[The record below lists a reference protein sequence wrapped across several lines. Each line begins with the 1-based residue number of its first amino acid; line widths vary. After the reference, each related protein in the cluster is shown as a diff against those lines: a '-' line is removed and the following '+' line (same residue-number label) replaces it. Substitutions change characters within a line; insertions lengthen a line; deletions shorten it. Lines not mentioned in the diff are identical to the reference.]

1 MAAKVLKPCLSHN
14 APGVR
19 AVRRL
24 CDREKNCHDGRD
36 PCDARAVDP
45 TDRTIVLALQQ
56 DARIS
61 FRDLA
66 AQANL
71 SPNATAERVRRLE
84 RKGILKGYTAIVD
97 PAAAG
102 RTLTALVDLRLKEG
116 TPPEQFEP
124 VIRKLDVVVDCAHVS
139 GKFDYTLRVTV
150 ADAAE
155 LDQLIRLLKARA
167 NVVETDTRLVMRTVV
182 RRATVA

>member
-1 MAAKVLKPCLSHN
+1 M
-14 APGVR
+14 
-19 AVRRL
+19 
-24 CDREKNCHDGRD
+24 
-36 PCDARAVDP
+36 DA
-45 TDRTIVLALQQ
+45 TDRTIVMALQA

-61 FRDLA
+61 YRDLA
-66 AQANL
+66 AKAKL

-84 RKGILKGYTAIVD
+84 RQGVLRGYTAIVD
-97 PAAAG
+97 PSAAG
-102 RTLTALVDLRLKEG
+102 RTLSALVDLRLKEG

-139 GKFDYTLRVTV
+139 GKFDYSMRVTV
-150 ADAAE
+150 ADANE

-182 RRATVA
+182 RRTTAD

>member
-1 MAAKVLKPCLSHN
+1 MD
-14 APGVR
+14 
-19 AVRRL
+19 AV
-24 CDREKNCHDGRD
+24 
-36 PCDARAVDP
+36 
-45 TDRTIVLALQQ
+45 DRTIVLALQQ

-66 AQANL
+66 AKANL

-84 RKGILKGYTAIVD
+84 RQGILKGYTAIVD
-97 PAAAG
+97 PGAAG

-116 TPPEQFEP
+116 TQPEQFEP
-124 VIRKLDVVVDCAHVS
+124 IVRKLDVVVDCAHVS
-139 GKFDYTLRVTV
+139 GRFDYQLRVTV

-155 LDQLIRLLKARA
+155 LDALIRLLKAKA

-182 RRATVA
+182 RRTTAA

>member
-1 MAAKVLKPCLSHN
+1 MAAKVERAHLSLN
-14 APGVR
+14 RSVVR
-19 AVRRL
+19 AAGRPR
-24 CDREKNCHDGRD
+24 DERKFCHDGEH
-36 PCDARAVDP
+36 PCKARIVDP
-45 TDRTIVLALQQ
+45 TDRTIVMALQQ

-66 AQANL
+66 AVAKL

-84 RKGILKGYTAIVD
+84 RQGILKGYTAIVD
-97 PAAAG
+97 PKAAG
-102 RTLTALVDLRLKEG
+102 RSLTALVDLRLKEG
-116 TPPEQFEP
+116 TRPEEFEP
-124 VIRKLDVVVDCAHVS
+124 VIRKLDVIVDCAHVS

-182 RRATVA
+182 RRATAD